1 MCQNWLHESV
11 HFSEIIVQ
19 YVENWK
25 RLKLIYLVAVTEISL
40 LFLQSKKFDQ
50 AMRGLTYINI
60 SYQKLG
66 IYIFVEKKLVKFIG
80 KIWIFMFHI
89 ENYVSI
95 KRTLWKF
102 KYNNL
107 CDISIIFQW
116 WLLKYLKKNYF
127 LFFSFLCSIILGD
140 NCYIRGR
147 INQHLVWVFRL
158 HNIKGIFPAL
168 KASILKRIV
177 SLSRFHPHAL
187 EIVHR
192 HKIRTRMIVTIK
204 WWINIWFF
212 TLFSAFSMM

>member
-1 MCQNWLHESV
+1 MCQNWLHEIV
-11 HFSEIIVQ
+11 HFSKIIVQ

-95 KRTLWKF
+95 KWTLWKF

-116 WLLKYLKKNYF
+116 WLLKYLKKTIFYF
-127 LFFSFLCSIILGD
+127 FHFFVPLFLGTIAILGVE
-140 NCYIRGR
+140 
-147 INQHLVWVFRL
+147 LT
-158 HNIKGIFPAL
+158 NI
-168 KASILKRIV
+168 
-177 SLSRFHPHAL
+177 
-187 EIVHR
+187 
-192 HKIRTRMIVTIK
+192 
-204 WWINIWFF
+204 
-212 TLFSAFSMM
+212 